1 MKVRR
6 FSVVALLLVL
16 AFTIV
21 GGTALAQD
29 GTKILVTG
37 RQMGPSDIPTLD
49 PSLAEDVPSVNV
61 IWELF
66 PELVRV
72 DEVTAELNPGMATS
86 WDVSEDG
93 TVYTFHVRE
102 NVPWVRYNADS
113 GAVEQLTDDSGNP
126 LFVTAQDFANGMYR
140 TLNSELAP
148 PYQYVLQPWVTG
160 AYDYADNPDVALLGI
175 NVVDDTTLE
184 ITTPQASVVT
194 PQIFGMWITAAVPQF
209 AIDEFGDFWIDPANI
224 ATYGPFALKE
234 WQRGDGGS
242 LTMIKNPLWPEDV
255 DSIPL
260 PQLDEVVFRFL
271 DKEPQ
276 LAEFESGNMHVA
288 EVPES
293 ALDRILSD
301 PTLSQA
307 YFVGPGTCTYYY
319 GFNSEVAPFDD
330 ARARRAFSMA
340 IDRQSIVD
348 NVLGAGE
355 TPATLFALP
364 NLNAAPTAEEY
375 PDLGIQSD
383 PVAAAEL
390 FNEYLTETGQTA
402 ADLQITL
409 FHNDSALHASIAQ
422 AVQQQWSEALGV
434 NVQITTADFA
444 TYLDTRGNYQVYR
457 AGWCFDYPDSHN
469 FYYDAGWHS
478 DLLPENDTHWS
489 NADYD
494 ALIDQAFVAPTTE
507 ERRELYAQADDILV
521 NTEAAIAPIY
531 HYVTKDLTAPGVE
544 RTHSLITREAYE
556 KWDLTG

>member
-6 FSVVALLLVL
+6 FTIVALLLML
-16 AFTIV
+16 ALTVI
-21 GGTALAQD
+21 GGTVLAQD
-29 GTKILVTG
+29 GTKILVSG

-102 NVPWVRYNADS
+102 NVPWVRYNVDS
-113 GAVEQLTDDSGNP
+113 GAVEQIMDESGNP
-126 LFVTAQDFANGMYR
+126 RYVSAQDFANGIYR

-148 PYQYVLQPWVTG
+148 PYQYVLQPWITG
-160 AYDYADNPDVALLGI
+160 AYDYADNPDISLLGV
-175 NVVDDTTLE
+175 NVVDDLTLE

-255 DSIPL
+255 DSIPM

-276 LAEFESGNMHVA
+276 LAEFEAGNMHVA

-301 PTLSQA
+301 PDLSQA

-319 GFNSEVAPFDD
+319 GLNAEMAPFDD

-355 TPATLFALP
+355 TPAALFALP
-364 NLNAAPTAEEY
+364 NLVAAPTAEEY
-375 PDLGIQSD
+375 PDIGIYSD
-383 PVAAAEL
+383 PEAAAAL
-390 FNEYLTETGQTA
+390 FEEYLTETGQTA
-402 ADLQITL
+402 ADMQITL

-422 AVQQQWSEALGV
+422 AVQQQWNEALGV

-444 TYLDTRGNYQVYR
+444 TYLDTRGNYQSYR

-489 NADYD
+489 NAEYD
-494 ALIDQAFVAPTTE
+494 ALIDQAFVAETTE
-507 ERRELYAQADDILV
+507 ERRELYAQADDLLV
-521 NTEAAIAPIY
+521 NQEAAIIPIY